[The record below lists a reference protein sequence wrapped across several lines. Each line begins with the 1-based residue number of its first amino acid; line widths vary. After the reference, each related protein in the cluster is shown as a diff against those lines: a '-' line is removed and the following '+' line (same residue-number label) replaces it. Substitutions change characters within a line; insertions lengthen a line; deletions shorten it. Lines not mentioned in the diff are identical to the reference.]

1 MSCSTRLP
9 ALCLICK
16 KELESSKNFLK
27 IADIITLSFERR
39 DAMFGQMDLIL
50 IGGVAL
56 LLFGP
61 KKIPDLMKGL
71 GKGLSEFKKAQS
83 EFESEIKKVVDAPE
97 IKNTNKE

>member
-1 MSCSTRLP
+1 
-9 ALCLICK
+9 LCLICK

-61 KKIPDLMKGL
+61 KTIPDLMKGI

-83 EFESEIKKVVDAPE
+83 EFESEIKNVVDAPE
-97 IKNTNKE
+97 VKKTNKE

>member
-16 KELESSKNFLK
+16 MELESSKNFLK

-56 LLFGP
+56 LLLGP

-83 EFESEIKKVVDAPE
+83 EFESEIKNVVDAPE
-97 IKNTNKE
+97 VKKTNKE

>member
-1 MSCSTRLP
+1 
-9 ALCLICK
+9 
-16 KELESSKNFLK
+16 
-27 IADIITLSFERR
+27 
-39 DAMFGQMDLIL
+39 MFGQMDLIL

-83 EFESEIKKVVDAPE
+83 EFESEINNVVDAPE
-97 IKNTNKE
+97 VKKTNKE

>member
-1 MSCSTRLP
+1 
-9 ALCLICK
+9 
-16 KELESSKNFLK
+16 
-27 IADIITLSFERR
+27 
-39 DAMFGQMDLIL
+39 MFGQMDLIL

>member
-1 MSCSTRLP
+1 
-9 ALCLICK
+9 
-16 KELESSKNFLK
+16 
-27 IADIITLSFERR
+27 
-39 DAMFGQMDLIL
+39 MFGQMDLIL

-83 EFESEIKKVVDAPE
+83 EFESEIKNVVDAPE
-97 IKNTNKE
+97 VKKTNKE